1 MGFYDNCNF
10 DGLKLLS
17 KIKNQNSFITEP
29 CTEFLSVIN
38 HVKHL
43 QPPHSITVAE
53 IGIGVGATALPALM
67 ILEKGD
73 TYYAFDFQDRLSDF
87 IDDLQA
93 RNFGITCKIIVE
105 GNSHNEWDSYNWNL
119 SNIIFQMRKQKQAG
133 IFDAVYLDGAHTF
146 FHDGLAVCLLKE
158 LIKDGGFLILD
169 DLFWRFAGGRYGEK
183 AGPGR
188 LTREQMEDYQ
198 ILRVQEIFLSNDPN
212 FEKLSP
218 PNAYRGIFRKRPRR
232 IKEGTQVT

>member
-17 KIKNQNSFITEP
+17 KIKNQNSFVTEP
-29 CTEFLSVIN
+29 CIEFLSVIN
-38 HVKHL
+38 QVKHL

-53 IGIGVGATALPALM
+53 IGIGFGATALPALM

-73 TYYAFDFQDRLSDF
+73 IYYAFDFQDRLSDF

-105 GNSHNEWDSYNWNL
+105 GNSRNEWDSYSWNL

-169 DLFWRFAGGRYGEK
+169 DLFWTYSASPTAKEFGAARM
-183 AGPGR
+183 P
-188 LTREQMEDYQ
+188 TNQMNDMQ
-198 ILRVQEIFLSNDPN
+198 VLRVQEIFLSNDPN